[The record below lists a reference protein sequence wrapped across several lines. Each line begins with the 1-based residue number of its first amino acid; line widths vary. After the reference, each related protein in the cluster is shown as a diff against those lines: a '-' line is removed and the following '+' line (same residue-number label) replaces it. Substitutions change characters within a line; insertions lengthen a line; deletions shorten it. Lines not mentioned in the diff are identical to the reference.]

1 MRNYFR
7 LGTVAALLLLC
18 AGFAQPAAAVDVKV
32 VKSPKG
38 ITAWLVQDR
47 AAPVIHMAF
56 AFRPGA
62 LRDPAGKE
70 GLTNLMATLIDEG
83 AGDLDSLAFQR
94 KMESLAMTLSVNAGR
109 DTLQISLRTLARN
122 KTEAFKLLG
131 LALSKPRF
139 DPEPVERARA
149 QIQDFLRRDM
159 KDPDTIAF
167 RDWMKEMYPKHPYGR
182 TADGT
187 PDTLAKL
194 TVEDLR
200 AIHKATMG
208 RDNLVIG
215 VVGDISP
222 EELATLLDLAFG
234 DLPEKSAPIE
244 IKEVQPAADGSV
256 QVQRMSIPQSV
267 VMFGHGALHR
277 DDPDFYAAMVM
288 NHILGGG
295 TFSSRLYTEV
305 REKRGLAYS
314 VYSFLNPYE
323 KGPLYMG
330 RVATENARV
339 KETIDIIRREWKH
352 MAEGQVTE
360 EDVAS
365 AKTYMTGSYALRFAS
380 ASGIARMLVSTQ
392 IDGSGIDYFDKRNRY
407 IDSVTLADVK
417 RVAARLLQA
426 DKLTFFVVGNP
437 AGI

>member
-1 MRNYFR
+1 MRNYLRF
-7 LGTVAALLLLC
+7 GAVAALLILNAAL
-18 AGFAQPAAAVDVKV
+18 AAPAAAVDVKV
-32 VKSPKG
+32 VKSAKG

-47 AAPVIHMAF
+47 AAPVINMAF

-94 KMESLAMTLSVNAGR
+94 KMESLAMTVSVNAGR
-109 DTLQISLRTLARN
+109 DTLQLSMRTLSRN
-122 KTEAFKLLG
+122 RDESFRLLG
-131 LALSKPRF
+131 LALAKPRF

-149 QIQDFLRRDM
+149 QIQNFLRQDM
-159 KDPDTIAF
+159 KEPDTIAF
-167 RDWMKEMYPKHPYGR
+167 RDWMKAMYPHHPYGR

-200 AIHKATMG
+200 AIHRATLG

-215 VVGDISP
+215 VVGDITP
-222 EELATLLDLAFG
+222 EELARLLDVAFG

-244 IKEVQPAADGSV
+244 IKEVQPAATGAIS
-256 QVQRMSIPQSV
+256 VQRMSIPQSV

-277 DDPDFYAAMVM
+277 DDPEFYAAMVM

-339 KETIDIIRREWKH
+339 KETIDIIRAEWKR
-352 MAEGQVTE
+352 MAEGQVSE
-360 EDVAS
+360 EDVSS
-365 AKTYMTGSYALRFAS
+365 AKTFMTGSYALRFAS

-392 IDGSGIDYFDKRNRY
+392 IDGSGTDYFDRRNAF
-407 IDSVTLADVK
+407 INAVTLADVK
-417 RVAARLLQA
+417 RVAARLLQT
-426 DKLTFFVVGNP
+426 DKLTFFIVGNP
-437 AGI
+437 AGL